1 MISAWYCLTF
11 FQTSAD
17 RLSEQY
23 FFYLNTDTKYKTFIH
38 FQSSQMICLS
48 VKHSSSVKVFWYY
61 YFVQIN
67 AMSMD
72 SCSKSTNIEVC
83 CPVPCLVGID
93 SYVTA
98 CEVFP
103 NIFFFL
109 FPRPRNGSQRE
120 PRMVVDAGK
129 SSSCKAV
136 HNLNLNL
143 KAAVS
148 SGIVSP
154 SVCVCLAG
162 CDNVLCKTFCWTD
175 LVVLGF
181 RKCSFTSLP
190 CHLPEHC
197 SCAG

>member
-1 MISAWYCLTF
+1 MISAGYCLTF

-103 NIFFFL
+103 IFFFFFSPGPETEVRGNPWWSWTQEKAQAVKL
-109 FPRPRNGSQRE
+109 FITWISIWKRQSALVSLVLVSVFVLQ
-120 PRMVVDAGK
+120 
-129 SSSCKAV
+129 AV
-136 HNLNLNL
+136 IMYCV
-143 KAAVS
+143 K
-148 SGIVSP
+148 P
-154 SVCVCLAG
+154 SVGLIS
-162 CDNVLCKTFCWTD
+162 WY
-175 LVVLGF
+175 
-181 RKCSFTSLP
+181 
-190 CHLPEHC
+190 
-197 SCAG
+197 